1 MNGLHWRNT
10 TYLLFLI
17 MAIIV
22 PTPNF
27 SDEIREPAWFFVH
40 TANGVSISDKK
51 NLLMPIER
59 DIFGFTTHLYFR
71 SHAYLNADE
80 FASLWKRDKS
90 FYSFKTHPPWAV
102 LSWPQ
107 GEDVLSKEFKI
118 KSSEVV
124 SNGSAINYVIE
135 YDGSFPDLFSQNTYS
150 LFIEA
155 ECEPEGLNKFFN
167 KPDCDCTEN
176 CEKTCRTACYLK

>member
-1 MNGLHWRNT
+1 MNIVYWRNK
-10 TYLLFLI
+10 TYVLI
-17 MAIIV
+17 LILTIVV

-27 SDEIREPAWFFVH
+27 SAEKRNPAWFFVH
-40 TANGVSISDKK
+40 TANGVSIYDKK

-80 FASLWKRDKS
+80 FASLWAKGSS
-90 FYSFKTHPPWAV
+90 FYSFKTHSPWAV

-107 GEDVLSKEFKI
+107 GEDVLSKEFKV
-118 KSSEVV
+118 KSLEVV

-135 YDGSFPDLFSQNTYS
+135 HDGSFPHLFSQNTYS

-167 KPDCDCTEN
+167 KPDCDCTES
-176 CEKTCRTACYLK
+176 CEKTCRTSCYLK

>member
-17 MAIIV
+17 LAVIV

-27 SDEIREPAWFFVH
+27 SDEIRKPAWFFVH
-40 TANGVSISDKK
+40 TANYASISDKK

-135 YDGSFPDLFSQNTYS
+135 YVGSFPDLFSQNTYS

-155 ECEPEGLNKFFN
+155 ECEPEGLNAFF
-167 KPDCDCTEN
+167 KEPYCDCTGN
-176 CEKTCRTACYLK
+176 CEKICRTACYLK

>member
-1 MNGLHWRNT
+1 MNIVYWRNI

-17 MAIIV
+17 LPIVV
-22 PTPNF
+22 PTANF
-27 SDEIREPAWFFVH
+27 SDEKRKPAWFFVH

-59 DIFGFTTHLYFR
+59 DIFGFTGHLYFR
-71 SHAYLNADE
+71 SYAYLNAEE
-80 FASLWKRDKS
+80 FASLWKKDKS

-107 GEDVLSKEFKI
+107 GEDVSSKEFKI
-118 KSSEVV
+118 QSLEVTAD
-124 SNGSAINYVIE
+124 GRAINYVIE
-135 YDGSFPDLFSQNTYS
+135 YDGSFPSLFSQNTYS

-155 ECEPEGLNKFFN
+155 ECEPEGLNEFFN

-176 CEKTCRTACYLK
+176 CEKICRIACF

>member
-1 MNGLHWRNT
+1 MNIIHWKNK

-17 MAIIV
+17 LTILV

-27 SDEIREPAWFFVH
+27 SDEKRKPAWFFVH
-40 TANGVSISDKK
+40 TASGVSISGEK
-51 NLLMPIER
+51 NLLMPIDR
-59 DIFGFTTHLYFR
+59 DIFGFTSHLYFR
-71 SHAYLNADE
+71 SHAYLNAVE
-80 FASLWKRDKS
+80 FASLWAKDKS

-118 KSSEVV
+118 KALKVAADGRS
-124 SNGSAINYVIE
+124 INYLIE
-135 YDGSFPDLFSQNTYS
+135 YDGSFPHLFSQNTYS

-155 ECEPEGLNKFFN
+155 ECEPEGLKEFFN

-176 CEKTCRTACYLK
+176 CEKICRTACFLK

>member
-1 MNGLHWRNT
+1 MKISIKTSIN
-10 TYLLFLI
+10 YS
-17 MAIIV
+17 
-22 PTPNF
+22 PNF
-27 SDEIREPAWFFVH
+27 STYRR
-40 TANGVSISDKK
+40 TKK
-51 NLLMPIER
+51 NIKYL
-59 DIFGFTTHLYFR
+59 IFHYTGMNSESKAINRLTDVKSEVSCHYFIKR
-71 SHAYLNADE
+71 NGSIILIVPEAYEAWHAGKSN
-80 FASLWKRDKS
+80 WKRDKS

-102 LSWPQ
+102 LSWPY

-124 SNGSAINYVIE
+124 SNGSAIKYVIE

-155 ECEPEGLNKFFN
+155 ECEPEGLNAFFK

-176 CEKTCRTACYLK
+176 CEKICRTACFLK